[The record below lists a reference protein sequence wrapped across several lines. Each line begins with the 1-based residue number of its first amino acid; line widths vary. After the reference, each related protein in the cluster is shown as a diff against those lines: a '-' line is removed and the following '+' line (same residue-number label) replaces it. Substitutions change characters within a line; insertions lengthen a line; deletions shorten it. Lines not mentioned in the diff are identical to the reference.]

1 MLKDPGLFWK
11 NFRLGTELQIS
22 GSFLYNAIYF
32 FDKMETFY
40 YDEECFEFMYSTSIG
55 IERLE
60 KIAIILLEH
69 SGETDQEEFEKSL
82 ITHNHLEL
90 LDRIKKIKS
99 VSLGKTHIKFLQLL
113 QTFYTSSRYDRFNL
127 ASVFRREQDRHVLT
141 TYIADEL
148 KIEINT
154 EIFSPS
160 QNNDQIK
167 KFIGKLII
175 KISSELYKIISDRAF
190 ELGIFTYEL
199 SLESKAFK
207 IFIGQEPDFQ
217 KEKLLQKEI
226 LLSLINNKKKDK
238 FMEFVKN
245 IKPIKLESYKTSEY
259 VRFLFDFNNKRH
271 MIGELETIY
280 EDTKFDKDR
289 YDAIMTLGQSIDFE
303 D

>member
-1 MLKDPGLFWK
+1 MFKDPELFWK

-22 GSFLYNAIYF
+22 GSFLYNALYF

-40 YDEECFEFMYSTSIG
+40 YDEECFEFMYTASIG

-69 SGETDQEEFEKSL
+69 SDETNQEEFEKSL

-90 LDRIKKIKS
+90 LDRIKKIKP
-99 VSLGKTHIKFLQLL
+99 VSLGKTHLKFLQLL
-113 QTFYTSSRYDRFNL
+113 QTFYNSSRYDRFNL
-127 ASVFRREQDRHVLT
+127 SSVFRSAQDRHVLS

-154 EIFSPS
+154 ETFFSS
-160 QNNDQIK
+160 QKNEQIK

-199 SLESKAFK
+199 SYQSKAFK
-207 IFIGQEPDFQ
+207 VFIGQEPDFE
-217 KEKLLQKEI
+217 KEKLLKKEI
-226 LLSLINNKKKDK
+226 LVYLINNKSKNK
-238 FMEFVKN
+238 FIEFIKN
-245 IKPIKLESYKTSEY
+245 IKPSNLKSYKTSEY
-259 VRFLFDFNNKRH
+259 IKYIFDFHNKRH

-289 YDAIMTLGQSIDFE
+289 YDAIMTLGRSVDFE